1 MVGHFWTC
9 SCLYPSSPLRIIQYI
24 TARCT
29 TFLSWPP
36 KLVIRKMGS
45 CSKPIDIFDGPDSD
59 LERKTLSTKGKRY
72 SKRGK
77 QPTLLTR
84 TKSKRNYNTRS
95 RRIRKPTELGQEVR
109 LGRNKERSVPE
120 KGKSQSG
127 ERNDLRRSTR
137 LKAQKPKDAMST

>member
-1 MVGHFWTC
+1 MLHNALPKTVKLWT
-9 SCLYPSSPLRIIQYI
+9 RINTRSGANFSRRERLDEVSFEVY
-24 TARCT
+24 C
-29 TFLSWPP
+29 
-36 KLVIRKMGS
+36 
-45 CSKPIDIFDGPDSD
+45 SD
-59 LERKTLSTKGKRY
+59 LERKTLGTKGKRY

-137 LKAQKPKDAMST
+137 LKAQVCSLFLIYS

>member
-29 TFLSWPP
+29 TSSSSWPP
-36 KLVIRKMGS
+36 KLDIRKMGS
-45 CSKPIDIFDGPDSD
+45 RSKRVDVFDGPDSD
-59 LERKTLSTKGKRY
+59 LEKTLSTKGKRY

-77 QPTLLTR
+77 RPTILTR
-84 TKSKRNYNTRS
+84 TKTKRNYNTRS
-95 RRIRKPTELGQEVR
+95 RRIGKPTELGPVVR

-127 ERNDLRRSTR
+127 ERNNLRRSAR
-137 LKAQKPKDAMST
+137 LKAQKPKDIMST